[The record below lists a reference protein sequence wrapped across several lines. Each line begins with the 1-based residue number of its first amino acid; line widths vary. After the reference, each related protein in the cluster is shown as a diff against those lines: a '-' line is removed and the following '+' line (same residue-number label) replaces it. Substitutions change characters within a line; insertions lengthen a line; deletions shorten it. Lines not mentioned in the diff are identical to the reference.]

1 MGNPLHAL
9 MYRGE
14 SGAAGYNAFNRGTYV
29 DGDGRERI
37 RPGEPP
43 TDFSRLTV
51 GELQDLQHLPRHDPD
66 RVFAVGKYQIIPS
79 TMDAAVARLGITRDT
94 PFTPELQDRIFTD
107 YLLREKQPAVRD
119 YVVGVANVTRE
130 QAQLG
135 LAREWA
141 SFGDPFKDGRS
152 HYGGANRA
160 HITLEQSAD
169 ALDRMREAYARA
181 DAQGLSRE
189 AAWRAATAIDPD
201 ARTHITAAAARTGG
215 ENPGANRLLRE
226 DAEGDAVRALQADL
240 ARLDYV
246 GQDGRALATDGSFGP
261 NTAYAVRV
269 YQRDVGLDVDGIA
282 GPKTLASIALQLEAR
297 VVEGPRS
304 PVDGLLDSLRNGG
317 DAIREAMER
326 LQQSQAGQQWQRQM
340 DAASHRQAEQLQCG
354 PAQAPEGDARGP

>member
-1 MGNPLHAL
+1 MGNPIHAL

-29 DGDGRERI
+29 DAGGRERI

-43 TDFSRLTV
+43 TDFARLTV

-119 YVVGVANVTRE
+119 YIMGATHVTRE

-169 ALDRMREAYARA
+169 ALDRMRDSYARA
-181 DAQGLSRE
+181 EAQGLSRD
-189 AAWRAATAIDPD
+189 AAWRAATTIDSETRTLATAAP
-201 ARTHITAAAARTGG
+201 ARTDG
-215 ENPGANRLLRE
+215 EHLRSNGLLRE
-226 DAEGDAVRALQADL
+226 GATGEAVRALQADL

-246 GQDGRALATDGSFGP
+246 GQDGRPLAVDGRLGP
-261 NTAYAVRV
+261 DTAHAVRM
-269 YQRDVGLDVDGIA
+269 YQRDEGLDVDGIA

-297 VVEGPRS
+297 TGDTPRAPVEA
-304 PVDGLLDSLRNGG
+304 LLDALHTGGDSLR
-317 DAIREAMER
+317 EALAR
-326 LQQSQAGQQWQRQM
+326 LQQSQVGQQWQRQM
-340 DAASHRQAEQLQCG
+340 DDASGRATAQLQCG
-354 PAQAPEGDARGP
+354 PEQTPEGGARGP